1 MIVFRSYYTKIAQMK
16 TIITFLLL
24 IATQLI
30 FAQTIF
36 TVDNFSNNYYGQVQI
51 NDTTQVFS
59 QGWVGI
65 FDKKTKKQLIKVD
78 SQELTFELH
87 EDKVLANIKELPYG
101 EQSQILYEDYNFD
114 GIKDF
119 AIMDGQNS
127 CYHGPSF
134 QIYLAS
140 DSGFKLS
147 PEFTKLA
154 QNYCGM
160 FDIDNET
167 KTIHT
172 MTKSGCCWH
181 EFSEF
186 VVENNKPKVI
196 KIITDEQDLPFTTL
210 TEEIWN
216 GKRMVKKTTKTIDTD
231 QEDIQVIL
239 SFIVPEN
246 GKKII
251 LYSINDIVLNYA
263 ILRKDDMV
271 EFSYPA
277 EIVYKHP
284 DFRLTS
290 SSANYSV
297 VFVNNNVTYK
307 IYDQPNKLGMEITI
321 DGKTYNLVG
330 NTKTRTGGLH
340 KLLKLQ
346 LDNVVNQ

>member
-1 MIVFRSYYTKIAQMK
+1 MK
-16 TIITFLLL
+16 AITFILLTV
-24 IATQLI
+24 TQLI

-36 TVDNFSNNYYGQVQI
+36 TVENFSKNYYGQVQI
-51 NDTTQVFS
+51 NDTTQIFS
-59 QGWVGI
+59 KGWVAI
-65 FDKKTKKQLIKVD
+65 FDKRTKKQLIKVN
-78 SQELTFELH
+78 SEKLTFELH
-87 EDKVLANIKELPYG
+87 KGKVLANVKELPYG

-127 CYHGPSF
+127 CYNGPSF
-134 QIYLAS
+134 QIYLAG
-140 DSGFKLS
+140 DNGFKVS

-160 FDIDNET
+160 FDIDHET
-167 KTIHT
+167 RTIQT

-196 KIITDEQDLPFTTL
+196 KIITDEQNLPFITY
-210 TEEIWN
+210 TEEVWN
-216 GKRMVKKTTKTIDTD
+216 GKRMVKKTTKTIETD
-231 QEDIQVIL
+231 QEGIEIIL

-251 LYSINDIVLNYA
+251 LYNINDRTLNYA
-263 ILRKDDMV
+263 IVCKNNTV
-271 EFSYPA
+271 EFAYPI
-277 EIVYKHP
+277 ETVYKYP
-284 DFRLTS
+284 DFKFNS
-290 SSANYSV
+290 SSKSHSV
-297 VFVNNNVTYK
+297 AFVNDNVTYK
-307 IYDQPNKLGMEITI
+307 IYDMPTKLGMEITVG
-321 DGKTYNLVG
+321 DKTYNLVG
-330 NTKTRTGGLH
+330 NPKTRIGGLD